1 MNTMHRKLGTFA
13 LTMTGLGSIIGSGWL
28 FGAWK
33 AATIAGP
40 AAIFAWVIGMVVIL
54 FIALSY
60 SELGAMFPVAG
71 GMVKYTQ
78 YSHGSFVGFLAA
90 WANWI
95 AIVSVIPSE
104 AMASVQYMSS
114 WHWSWAQSLAHS
126 GMLTPKGLGLASLL
140 LLIYFFLNYW
150 AVSLFARVNSLIT
163 IFKIVIPGLTI
174 FALLIVGFHG
184 RNFTYGHAF
193 APYGWSSVFTAV
205 ATSGIVFAFN
215 GFQSPI
221 NMAGEAR
228 KPGRSIPIAVVGSVL
243 IATVIYVLLQI
254 AFIGGVSPSVL
265 AHGWN
270 HLKFNSPFADL
281 AIALNIN
288 WLVIVLYLDAFVS
301 PSGTGTTYTATTA
314 RMLYGMEKNG
324 YLPRFIGKLHPV
336 YGIPRPAM
344 FVNLVICFIFLFV
357 FKGWGSLAE
366 VISVATLISYITGPV
381 TVMALRK
388 TAGYLYRPLRVK
400 GMQIIAPCGFIFAS
414 LTLYWARWPLTG
426 EVFLIIMIGLPIYFY
441 YQAKRKWQSFS
452 KNFKSGIWMVAYLIV
467 MMCISYLGSEKFG
480 GLNMIP
486 YGWDMVLIAFV
497 SLGFYIW
504 AVKSGYETPD
514 LLEAAK
520 LNKAL
525 KEHDMGVD
533 DDENGNGKRNPAYS
547 TDWPH

>member
-1 MNTMHRKLGTFA
+1 MNKMHRKLGTFA

-114 WHWSWAQSLAHS
+114 WHWSWAHSLAHN

-163 IFKIVIPGLTI
+163 IFKIIIPGLAI

-184 RNFTYGHAF
+184 SNFTYGQAF
-193 APYGWSSVFTAV
+193 APYGWSSVLTAV

-270 HLKFNSPFADL
+270 HLNFNSPFADL

-344 FVNLVICFIFLFV
+344 FVNLAICFIFLFV

-441 YQAKRKWQSFS
+441 YQAKRKWKSFS

-467 MMCISYLGSEKFG
+467 MMGISYFGSEKFG